1 MGLFENNLIIYNMYI
16 ELSHRLYLEFII
28 EMLRLN
34 FRILFE
40 VAEI

>member
-28 EMLRLN
+28 EMLR
-34 FRILFE
+34 ILFE